1 MNLGLGLQNKVC
13 EQRGIHSLDRDL
25 VCNGVDETRDKV
37 KELNQMISSSTSRTL
52 RDEDPR

>member
-25 VCNGVDETRDKV
+25 VCNGEDETRDKV
-37 KELNQMISSSTSRTL
+37 KEINQMISSSTSRTL